1 MEKGKQEV
9 NMKNKAFVKPELVQN
24 RLNEVINSNLL
35 NEDELNDI
43 LIRVEEDMIIEK
55 AQEIQKN
62 RNPNKGPSFNGV
74 F

>member
-1 MEKGKQEV
+1 
-9 NMKNKAFVKPELVQN
+9 MKNKSFVKPELVQN

-35 NEDELNDI
+35 SEDELNDI

-55 AQEIQKN
+55 AQEIHKK
-62 RNPNKGPSFNGV
+62 RNPNKGTSFNGV